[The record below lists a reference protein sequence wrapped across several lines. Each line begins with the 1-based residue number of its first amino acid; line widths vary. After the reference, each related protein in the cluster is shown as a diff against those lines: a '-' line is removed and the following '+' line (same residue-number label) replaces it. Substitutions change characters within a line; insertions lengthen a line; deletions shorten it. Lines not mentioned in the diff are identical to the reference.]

1 MRPNPMQ
8 SGIRILIELLL
19 QVLKTY
25 DLSDIKVL
33 SILYEIVY

>member
-1 MRPNPMQ
+1 MQ